1 MSERMIPIPFEQ
13 LMLWIATEYQRESA
27 VFGVHRSY
35 TAEETCIPVF
45 PDAWVE
51 TPVGPAAGPHTQLAQ
66 NIVTAY
72 VTGARFFELKTVQ
85 QLDGEQLAACISR
98 PCILA
103 EDEGYNCEWST
114 ELTVEQAFEE
124 YVKAWCACK
133 MLAHVYGLGDPD
145 GFVFIMSVG
154 YALAG
159 IQSEKIDR
167 FIEGMKDA
175 SHSTV
180 WAQCMDV
187 LHRLYPGYGSFV
199 DTISPRVSG
208 SITLSTLHGCPASEI
223 EAIARY
229 LLEQK
234 QVHTFIKCNPTLL
247 GYDTVRQ
254 RLDSLG
260 FTDVSFTKKHF
271 ENDLQYEDA
280 IPMFRRLRELAHGR
294 GLEFGL
300 KLSNTFPVEARR
312 QELPSEEIYLSGKA
326 LYPLTVEMANRLAR
340 EFEGRMR
347 LSYSGGADY
356 FNIDRLYAC
365 GIWPIT
371 VCTTLLKPGG
381 YDRMLQLA
389 WKLDGCP
396 VPEQMDLEALA
407 ALAAQAPED
416 PHYAKAGPVRSA
428 RKQGGRAPM
437 LDCDK
442 APCRDGCPLGQDIP
456 AYLAL
461 VEQGRYEEA
470 LDSILTQNPLPF
482 ITGSICYEFCR
493 DSCTRRY
500 YDRPVS
506 IRKAKL
512 EAAERGYEAVLARM
526 TPPPVRPGRKTAI
539 VGGGPTGMAAAHFL
553 ARSGEAVT
561 LFEKET
567 QLGGLVRRLLA
578 PKQISHEAID
588 RDSAFLE
595 KLGVEVKLNTP
606 APSLEALKE
615 QGYNH
620 ILLAMGGWKKTL
632 AENQCYYDANGVKT
646 DSQGRL
652 QRLTRADN
660 VWAAGDCLR
669 GVSSV
674 AQGIADAA
682 AFAAAVTGQ
691 PVAGPVYRPAA
702 ADYRGR
708 RGVLTEQDG
717 QCLGCQTT
725 CQCCVDV
732 CPNRANAV
740 IELPDG
746 RRTILHMDGMCN
758 ECGNCVS
765 FCPYE
770 SKPFRDKFT
779 LFHDRAAM
787 EQTPDCDGFVPMGW
801 YKVLVRCGGTETVF
815 DLSRESGLD
824 PDVETLIRTVYQ
836 RYGYLL

>member
-13 LMLWIATEYQRESA
+13 LMLWIATEYQRENA

-35 TAEETCIPVF
+35 MAEERRIPVF
-45 PDAWVE
+45 PDGWIE

-66 NIVTAY
+66 NIITAY

-85 QLDGEQLAACISR
+85 QLDGEQMSACIQR

-145 GFVFIMSVG
+145 GFVFNMSVG
-154 YALAG
+154 YDLAG

-175 SHSTV
+175 SQSRV
-180 WAQCMDV
+180 WVQCMDV
-187 LHRLYPGYGSFV
+187 LHRLYPGYGAFV

-208 SITLSTLHGCPASEI
+208 SVTLSTMHGCRASEI

-229 LLEQK
+229 LLEEK

-247 GYDTVRQ
+247 GYETVRQ
-254 RLDSLG
+254 RLDGQG
-260 FTDVSFTKKHF
+260 FTDVYFTKKHF
-271 ENDLQYEDA
+271 EDDLQFEDA
-280 IPMFRRLRELAHGR
+280 VPMFRRLQRLARSR
-294 GLEFGL
+294 GMVFGL

-326 LYPLTVEMANRLAR
+326 LYPLTVELANRLAKA
-340 EFEGRMR
+340 FDGKMH

-356 FNIDRLYAC
+356 FNIDCLYAC

-389 WKLDGCP
+389 RKLDNCP
-396 VPEQMDLEALA
+396 TPDGMDLEALA
-407 ALAAQAPED
+407 ELADQAASD
-416 PHYAKAGPVRSA
+416 PHYARNKSVRST
-428 RKQGGRAPM
+428 RKRGGKAPM
-437 LDCDK
+437 LNCDK

-461 VEQGRYEEA
+461 VEQGRYAEA
-470 LDSILTQNPLPF
+470 LDEILVQNPLPF
-482 ITGSICYEFCR
+482 ITGNICYEFCR
-493 DSCTRRY
+493 DGCTRRY

-512 EAAERGYEAVLARM
+512 EAAERGYETVLAAM
-526 TPPPVRPGRKTAI
+526 TPPPVRAGIRAAI

-553 ARSGEAVT
+553 ARSGVAVT
-561 LFEKET
+561 IFEKEA

-578 PKQISHEAID
+578 PKQISHAAID
-588 RDSAFLE
+588 RDAAFLE
-595 KLGVEVKLNTP
+595 KLGVELRLNTP

-615 QGYNH
+615 QGYTH
-620 ILLAMGGWKKTL
+620 ILLATGGWKRSL
-632 AENQCYYDANGVKT
+632 AENQEYYAANGVET
-646 DSQGRL
+646 DLQGN
-652 QRLTRADN
+652 LTRMTN
-660 VWAAGDCLR
+660 VERVWAAGDCLR

-674 AQGIADAA
+674 AQGVADAA
-682 AFAAAVTGQ
+682 AFAAAVIGH
-691 PVAGPVYRPAA
+691 PVARPDREQSPTA
-702 ADYRGR
+702 YRGR
-708 RGVLTEQDG
+708 RGVLTEKDG
-717 QCLGCQTT
+717 PCLGCQTS

-746 RRTILHMDGMCN
+746 RRTILHMDAMCN
-758 ECGNCVS
+758 ECGNCVT

-770 SKPFRDKFT
+770 SKPFRERFT
-779 LFHDRAAM
+779 LFHDRTAM
-787 EQTPDCDGFVPMGW
+787 EQTPENDGFLPMGW

-815 DLSRESGLD
+815 DLSRESGLA
-824 PDVETLIRTVYQ
+824 PEVESLIRTVYQ